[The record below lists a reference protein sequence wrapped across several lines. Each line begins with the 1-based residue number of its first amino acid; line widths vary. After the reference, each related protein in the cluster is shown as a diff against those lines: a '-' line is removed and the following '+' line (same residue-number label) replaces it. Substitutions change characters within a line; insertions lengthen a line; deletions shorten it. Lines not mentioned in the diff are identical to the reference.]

1 MVLKKVIFIGILY
14 FSLIKTNNMAKN
26 EQTGKSVASIASK
39 LLSNP
44 NTPKDVKTVA
54 ASVLTQ
60 SADKKPKR

>member
-1 MVLKKVIFIGILY
+1 
-14 FSLIKTNNMAKN
+14 MAKN